1 MQDNNDQT
9 RKGAAANAGS
19 RQHEQGPHEQGKREP
34 VKPEPAKPEPG
45 KLEPGHEAERQA
57 EARRERAAKTLR
69 DNLMRRKQQGRAR
82 RAGAA
87 DETSGL
93 PAAKTDESAD

>member
-1 MQDNNDQT
+1 MQNNDNQT
-9 RKGAAANAGS
+9 PKDAAGL
-19 RQHEQGPHEQGKREP
+19 PP
-34 VKPEPAKPEPG
+34 PG

-69 DNLMRRKQQGRAR
+69 DNLLRRKQQGRAR

-93 PAAKTDESAD
+93 PAAKTDESAE

>member
-19 RQHEQGPHEQGKREP
+19 RQHEQGAQEQG
-34 VKPEPAKPEPG
+34 KPEPARLEPG

>member
-1 MQDNNDQT
+1 MQDSNDQT

-19 RQHEQGPHEQGKREP
+19 RQHEQGAQEQG
-34 VKPEPAKPEPG
+34 KPEPAKPEPG

>member
-9 RKGAAANAGS
+9 RKDDATPAA
-19 RQHEQGPHEQGKREP
+19 PGKLER
-34 VKPEPAKPEPG
+34 G

-69 DNLMRRKQQGRAR
+69 DNLLRRKQQGRAR

-93 PAAKTDESAD
+93 PAAKTDESAE

>member
-1 MQDNNDQT
+1 MAVHLRYWTAMQQKEEPIDKSKPVLSDDDGMSAEVRRRAEE
-9 RKGAAANAGS
+9 RKA
-19 RQHEQGPHEQGKREP
+19 
-34 VKPEPAKPEPG
+34 
-45 KLEPGHEAERQA
+45 
-57 EARRERAAKTLR
+57 RAAKTLR

>member
-1 MQDNNDQT
+1 MSRHLRYWTAMQQNEDPIE
-9 RKGAAANAGS
+9 KS
-19 RQHEQGPHEQGKREP
+19 EP
-34 VKPEPAKPEPG
+34 VLSDDDGMSPEVRRR
-45 KLEPGHEAERQA
+45 AEERKA
-57 EARRERAAKTLR
+57 RAAKTLR

>member
-1 MQDNNDQT
+1 MQQDDDQT
-9 RKGAAANAGS
+9 DTPATASADHDGMSPEVRRRAEERKA
-19 RQHEQGPHEQGKREP
+19 
-34 VKPEPAKPEPG
+34 
-45 KLEPGHEAERQA
+45 
-57 EARRERAAKTLR
+57 RAAKTLR

>member
-1 MQDNNDQT
+1 MQDEKDQT
-9 RKGAAANAGS
+9 DNKDQAQATSGRAERG
-19 RQHEQGPHEQGKREP
+19 HI
-34 VKPEPAKPEPG
+34 
-45 KLEPGHEAERQA
+45 EPGHEAERQA
-57 EARRERAAKTLR
+57 LARRERAARTLR

-93 PAAKTDESAD
+93 PAAKTDDSDA